1 MKMDVWKLIIAL
13 SNLTDAEH
21 GGSTEWTE
29 TEQRFGHTYTR
40 TIKRVA
46 ALTIAARL
54 LRAAD
59 AGRPPQRVDIE
70 RGKHIVQLAQWRRI
84 EPRREG
90 GSESPQMHTG
100 ETVAQRRRNFREIQ
114 RGRAAKICRNPHK
127 KKGV

>member
-1 MKMDVWKLIIAL
+1 MIIAL
-13 SNLTDAEH
+13 SNLTDAEN

-59 AGRPPQRVDIE
+59 AGIQPQRVDIE
-70 RGKHIVQLAQWRRI
+70 RGKRIVQLAQWRRV
-84 EPRREG
+84 EQPRREG

-100 ETVAQRRRNFREIQ
+100 KTVAQRRRNFREIQ
-114 RGRAAKICRNPHK
+114 RGRGRKY
-127 KKGV
+127 